1 MGINVLKHAMKVDVQ
16 IVKWLYN
23 SIVDVEQYIEK
34 YNVGKQN
41 KQNNNSIAILSV
53 RKSVTAAFISV
64 THNVVNLKD

>member
-53 RKSVTAAFISV
+53 RKNVTAASISV